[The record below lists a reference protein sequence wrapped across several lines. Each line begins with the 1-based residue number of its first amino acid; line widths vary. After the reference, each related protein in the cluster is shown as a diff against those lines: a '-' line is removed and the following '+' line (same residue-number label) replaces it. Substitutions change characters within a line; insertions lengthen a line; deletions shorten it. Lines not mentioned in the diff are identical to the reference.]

1 MDDRWALDWIDDYA
15 EAWRSGDDEAV
26 GELFT
31 EQAVYLSSPFREPTV
46 GREAIRDYWRTA
58 TGTQEGLELRFG
70 RPLVQGN
77 RVVVEW
83 WAVMQDDGREVTLP
97 GCLLLRFAAG
107 GRCQELREYW
117 HLQEGRREPPE
128 GWGE

>member
-58 TGTQEGLELRFG
+58 IHTVCRFS
-70 RPLVQGN
+70 
-77 RVVVEW
+77 
-83 WAVMQDDGREVTLP
+83 AAP
-97 GCLLLRFAAG
+97 G
-107 GRCQELREYW
+107 
-117 HLQEGRREPPE
+117 
-128 GWGE
+128 

>member
-1 MDDRWALDWIDDYA
+1 
-15 EAWRSGDDEAV
+15 
-26 GELFT
+26 
-31 EQAVYLSSPFREPTV
+31 
-46 GREAIRDYWRTA
+46 
-58 TGTQEGLELRFG
+58 
-70 RPLVQGN
+70 
-77 RVVVEW
+77 VVVEW
-83 WAVMQDDGREVTLP
+83 WAVMQDEGSEVTLP